1 MWKSPAAVAVPEDDA
16 LEASEEVDG
25 AMSAVPEESRVE
37 LLELAGVDALAEVDE
52 SPVTPPVAPVVAIR
66 DWASAAVS
74 QVILVPA
81 LFTSGNA
88 KH

>member
-1 MWKSPAAVAVPEDDA
+1 LWKSPAAVAVPEDDA